1 MADRGGIDATHN
13 APMGDNRGLMVVTVP
28 REVPI
33 WMAGALS
40 MPLTMRKWV
49 IVEVWWLFQSQGDC
63 QYGWQGGRGSIDATH
78 KVQMGVSRGLV
89 VVVVSR

>member
-1 MADRGGIDATHN
+1 MDGTCSIDATHN
-13 APMGDNRGLMVVTVP
+13 AQMGDSQGLMVVTVP

-63 QYGWQGGRGSIDATH
+63 QYGWQGQYRCHSQSANG
-78 KVQMGVSRGLV
+78 
-89 VVVVSR
+89 